1 MRRVARW
8 TLLFAWVC
16 AAGCG
21 AWKRPYARDP
31 LLRDGRGVWGD
42 AAKTRAPGPAPAPGP
57 EPEPDAP
64 RPPEPAV
71 VLAAG
76 SDVTDSK

>member
-8 TLLFAWVC
+8 TLLFASVF

-31 LLRDGRGVWGD
+31 LLREGRGVWGD
-42 AAKTRAPGPAPAPGP
+42 AAKGRAPGPAPA
-57 EPEPDAP
+57 PEPDAP
-64 RPPEPAV
+64 RPPESVVVPAV
-71 VLAAG
+71 G
-76 SDVTDSK
+76 PDVNDSK

>member
-8 TLLFAWVC
+8 TLLFASVC

-42 AAKTRAPGPAPAPGP
+42 AAKGRAPGPATAL
-57 EPEPDAP
+57 EPDAP
-64 RPPEPAV
+64 RPPESDVLPAV
-71 VLAAG
+71 G
-76 SDVTDSK
+76 SDVTGSK